1 MDWKEKLDFIKS
13 LGWVETGFWANR
25 AFYGYPFGSA
35 GKTFGQLVEHN
46 NDWSISKGDDTYCIE
61 NPSNEMIAEYT
72 GLVKRYAEVVTEPE
86 RHTVRELM
94 DTKAALKD
102 FFKRSEEE
110 AEMNTQA
117 ALRNIFKQYI
127 DEDGE

>member
-25 AFYGYPFGSA
+25 TFYGFPCVPD
-35 GKTFGQLVEHN
+35 GQMVEHN
-46 NDWSISKGDDTYCIE
+46 GDWFISNGVDTYCIE

-72 GLVKRYAEVVTEPE
+72 GLLKRYAEVMAEPE